1 MLPRGVKAG
10 TIETELAEVKGE
22 NGIMIMDTSVYA
34 CRRWN
39 EQEGWESHAWVQL
52 SDTVSGE
59 APAEQTQVRCGWT
72 AEALLI
78 QFLCEDSHIVSDF
91 TQKDEPLYN
100 QDVVEVFIDERCI
113 GTGYM
118 ELEVSPRNVVFDAR
132 IGNIDN
138 RAVDI
143 DLGWNIDGLETSVN
157 RIESGELLYEIR
169 IPAAGNFETKLEEG
183 IRWKVNFYR
192 IDESVDGVREYQA
205 WQPTG
210 AVQFHM
216 PGKFGTLLFV

>member
-1 MLPRGVKAG
+1 M
-10 TIETELAEVKGE
+10 
-22 NGIMIMDTSVYA
+22 NMDANVYA
-34 CRRWN
+34 CKRWS
-39 EQEGWESHAWVQL
+39 EQEGWDSHEWVQL

-59 APAEQTQVRCGWT
+59 ASAERTRVRCGWT

-78 QFLCEDSHIVSDF
+78 QFLCEDTHIVSDY

-113 GTGYM
+113 GTGYI
-118 ELEVSPRNVVFDAR
+118 ELEVSPHNVVFDAR
-132 IGNIDN
+132 IGNEDN
-138 RAVDI
+138 RAVNI
-143 DLGWNIDGLETSVN
+143 DLGWNIEGLQTSVN

-192 IDESVDGVREYQA
+192 IDESVEGVREYQA